1 MKTKGKKAA
10 AKKSDAGKKSAKA
23 AVATAAAVAE
33 TIAPP
38 PPVAA
43 APAHEAPAVIDEDL
57 KAPAASERRPISIEE
72 RRRLIALTAYRRA
85 ETHGLG
91 TTDPVEDWLVAERE
105 IDAMLVGGV
114 HI

>member
-10 AKKSDAGKKSAKA
+10 TKNEAGKKSAKA
-23 AVATAAAVAE
+23 AVAAAAAAA
-33 TIAPP
+33 APLAP

-43 APAHEAPAVIDEDL
+43 APALAEPAVIDEDS
-57 KAPAASERRPISIEE
+57 KAPAASERRPISLAE

-85 ETHGLG
+85 ETRGLG

-105 IDAMLVGGV
+105 IDAMLVGGI